1 LLYVAPL
8 YLRAVQGELPE
19 LTRIIVAYDKQIV
32 MTPSLEQS
40 LAAVFAQIPPE
51 LESSTPLDS
60 PFQQSALEI
69 YQQAQQALQEGDWVE
84 YGRYQQQLKDILQN
98 LE

>member
-1 LLYVAPL
+1 
-8 YLRAVQGELPE
+8 
-19 LTRIIVAYDKQIV
+19 VAYDKQIV

-51 LESSTPLDS
+51 LESSTTVDS
-60 PFQQSALEI
+60 SQQSALEI

-84 YGRYQQQLKDILQN
+84 YGRYQQQLEDILEN
-98 LE
+98 LD